1 MDDIIGK
8 INDVLSDEE
17 SRKQLSELL
26 QMFMSGEVNDAESGE
41 ECETANEEQTSD
53 MPDFSSILKLTGI
66 MSAYSQNDKNSELLL
81 ALKPHLSEE
90 KQKRVEK
97 AVKILKLIA
106 VWNVAKE
113 SGAIDELI

>member
-1 MDDIIGK
+1 MDDIMGK
-8 INDVLSDEE
+8 INEVLNDEE

-26 QMFMSGEVNDAESGE
+26 QMFMSGEVNGADNGE
-41 ECETANEEQTSD
+41 CCETANEEQSCD
-53 MPDFSSILKLTGI
+53 MPDFSSIMKLTGL

-81 ALKPHLSEE
+81 ALKPHLCEE

-113 SGAIDELI
+113 SGALDELI